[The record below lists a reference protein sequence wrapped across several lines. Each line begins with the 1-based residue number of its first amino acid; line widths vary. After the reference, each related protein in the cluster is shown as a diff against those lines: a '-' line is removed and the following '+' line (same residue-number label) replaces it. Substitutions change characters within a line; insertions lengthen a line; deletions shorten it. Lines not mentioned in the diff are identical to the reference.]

1 MQLLVS
7 TIAALRRR
15 LLLAGEPMR
24 VKERLNWRAQGY
36 LLKGDF
42 DKSLE
47 LYRLAYE
54 VDPQDPLIQ
63 RTLADIYIK
72 RGEIETG
79 IEFLVS
85 AARLCL
91 ESNEPMRGIALL
103 HRVWMLEL
111 EHTGR
116 SRTDLLEFAE
126 ALIVKRSYA
135 EAMALLRPLV
145 RRLLSGDAAEESEA
159 ESALISVCEGLAAA
173 DPENVEALVSVAA
186 LRRRA
191 GDLKRYR
198 DCRLAAAL
206 VLTRRKEDERALGLL
221 LPLTE
226 MAPADIEVASLVTEI
241 ELRLGR
247 TLDALRSL
255 ERFVEASVGKARDK
269 STFSQVR
276 SLLFKLLEAQGSA
289 SLPDANIGQ
298 LFRLL
303 AAEGGAE
310 SLLELVREIMVRRL
324 PVEKEE
330 LLALARLAHEQ
341 APERP
346 AALEVMAQLLESLTM
361 ADRQSRDELCSVYS
375 RLFYLY
381 LALGERGKAMSVGR
395 RLFELGH
402 SDETFDRDYQ
412 NLMRPEEQEL
422 EPARHEQSPEE
433 LLSSAALLEKYGY
446 SEAAE
451 RLRRKALGT
460 ASRAD
465 FEAALTG
472 NLQAFGLLDII
483 QLIDLSKQ
491 SGTLRITS
499 GEKTGEILFNQG
511 QIADA
516 AVGPDRPETGID
528 AVFSLIRISEGKYD
542 FIPSEV
548 PPERML
554 DISTTSILLEGLR
567 LLDEERAA
575 REERG
580 QEPGA
585 RSQEKSRKG

>member
-36 LLKGDF
+36 LLKGDL

-47 LYRLAYE
+47 LYRLAHE

-63 RTLADIYIK
+63 RTLADIHIK
-72 RGEIETG
+72 RGEIGTG

-85 AARLCL
+85 AARVCL
-91 ESNEPMRGIALL
+91 ESNEPLRGIALL
-103 HRVWMLEL
+103 HRAWMLEL
-111 EHTGR
+111 ERTGQ
-116 SRTDLLEFAE
+116 SRTNLLEFAE
-126 ALIVKRSYA
+126 ALIVKRSYP

-145 RRLLSGDAAEESEA
+145 RHLLSGAAAEESVPDA
-159 ESALISVCEGLAAA
+159 ALVLVCERLAAA

-191 GDLKRYR
+191 GDLKSYR

-206 VLTRRKEDERALGLL
+206 VLTRRREDERALGLL

-226 MAPADIEVASLVTEI
+226 IAPADIEITSLVTEI

-255 ERFVEASVGKARDK
+255 QRFIEANAGGASDK
-269 STFSQVR
+269 SAFAQVR
-276 SLLFKLLEAQGSA
+276 NLLFKLLEVEGPA
-289 SLPDANIGQ
+289 SLPGATIGQ

-303 AAEGGAE
+303 AEKREAD
-310 SLLELVREIMVRRL
+310 SLLELVREIMARRL

-346 AALEVMAQLLESLTM
+346 ETLEVMAQLLESL
-361 ADRQSRDELCSVYS
+361 AIANQQSRGELCNVYS

-381 LALGERGKAMSVGR
+381 LALGEKGKAMSVGR
-395 RLFELGH
+395 RLLELNY
-402 SDETFDRDYQ
+402 SSETIDREYQ
-412 NLMRPEEQEL
+412 NLTRSDEQDL
-422 EPARHEQSPEE
+422 ESIHREQSPEE

-446 SEAAE
+446 GEAAE
-451 RLRRKALGT
+451 RLRRKVTGT
-460 ASRAD
+460 AGQAD

-491 SGTLRITS
+491 SGTLRIS
-499 GEKTGEILFNQG
+499 SAEKTGEILFNQG

-516 AVGPDRPETGID
+516 TTGPDKPETGID

-548 PPERML
+548 PPERAL